1 MTYLKVRWKHN
12 SSEYPVV
19 ILSELLSDRMESRKI
34 EYYADGRIGMA
45 CQGLSIHG
53 AVLGELPVPT
63 EDEISRDPEFEVCGV
78 TAEDFELSW
87 NDGLSAQKDPDTQ
100 EDRGTH
106 K

>member
-12 SSEYPVV
+12 SSEYPIV
-19 ILSELLSDRMESRKI
+19 IFSELLSDRMESRKI

-45 CQGLSIHG
+45 GQGLSIHG

-63 EDEISRDPEFEVCGV
+63 EDEISLDPEFEVCD
-78 TAEDFELSW
+78 ASADDFELSW
-87 NDGLSAQKDPDTQ
+87 NDCLSAQKDGD
-100 EDRGTH
+100 TH